1 MLGLSTIVST
11 HDYSAPCNRTKPT
24 DGPGRTAQSRSFP
37 LVTYSPLKPHNPI
50 PALIGP
56 ALTHPRSDWSALAAV
71 TGGVTYI

>member
-1 MLGLSTIVST
+1 MITVHRVTEQSLLM
-11 HDYSAPCNRTKPT
+11 APA
-24 DGPGRTAQSRSFP
+24 RTAQSRLFP

-56 ALTHPRSDWSALAAV
+56 ALTHPRPDWSALAAV